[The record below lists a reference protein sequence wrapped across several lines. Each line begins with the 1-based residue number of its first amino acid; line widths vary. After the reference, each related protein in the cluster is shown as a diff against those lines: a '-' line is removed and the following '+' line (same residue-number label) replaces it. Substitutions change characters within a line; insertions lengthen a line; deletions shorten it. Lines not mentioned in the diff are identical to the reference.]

1 NAVPGVEA
9 AAAVTSAPTAG
20 AYMSSSI
27 LIAGHPTPANPD
39 TQRAFVTVASR
50 DYFRAIGNPLKQGRL
65 FTDDDNE
72 SSPRVAIINETMA
85 RSYFA
90 DTDPIGQ
97 RIALNGEPDTWMEIV
112 GVTADV
118 KQFAMDEENK
128 PSFYQPYRQK
138 DVGFMSLVV
147 RTASEPAKLIPAL
160 RARIQ
165 ETDKFAAIT

>member
-39 TQRAFVTVASR
+39 TQRSFVTVASA

-72 SSPRVAIINETMA
+72 ASTPVAIINESLS

-97 RIALNGEPDTWMEIV
+97 RIALTGEPDQWLEIV

-118 KQFAMDEENK
+118 KQFRLDQENK
-128 PSFYQPYRQK
+128 PNFYQPYRQK
-138 DVGFMSLVV
+138 DGGHLSL
-147 RTASEPAKLIPAL
+147 I
-160 RARIQ
+160 
-165 ETDKFAAIT
+165 